1 MLPGLENPPST
12 SLETKK
18 LVAAYLR
25 GVNLN
30 QVSVNRRV
38 QLSGGAPMGGGGA
51 MGVRPPAMP
60 RSGAMRAA
68 ARADQ
73 RQAMTNPYQTSPH
86 KHPPGR

>member
-1 MLPGLENPPST
+1 MCCEGSDNLPST
-12 SLETKK
+12 SMETKK

-30 QVSVNRRV
+30 QVSGNRKV
-38 QLSGGAPMGGGGA
+38 QLSGGAPMGGGM

-60 RSGAMRAA
+60 RGAAMRAA

-73 RQAMTNPYQTSPH
+73 RQAMANPYLTSPH